1 MKKQILC
8 FLICC
13 VVGIQASFAADFS
26 SVNSDGVTIYYNI
39 TNSNSGSYAVEVTSG
54 SSKYSGAV
62 SIPDTV
68 TYNGITY
75 KVTSLGSAFQ
85 SCTGLT
91 SITIPSKV
99 TTLVQ
104 KAFSGCTA
112 LADVY
117 FNADS
122 CYCSASGSALMPF
135 VGCTGLQKIII
146 GDNVKAITYQMFRSC
161 STATTLYI
169 GKSVRDIGT
178 YAFTDCSSLTSVNIP
193 SSVKHIGKYAFKNC
207 VSLKCSLT
215 IPNSVV
221 SIEQSAFNGCTGLK
235 DTLYISNSVN
245 YIGDNA
251 FLNCSGVSY
260 LSLGNSVDTITSS
273 AFSGLT
279 GISTLTIPASLKN
292 IQSSAFANCTGL
304 TSVIYNADSC
314 IFSGAS
320 LGVFSGCTALKTVV
334 INNNVK
340 AIPSNLFP
348 QCTKLSDLT
357 LGSAITNIGSGSFS
371 NCTALTGAL
380 VIPNSVKVIGSS
392 AFSGC
397 SGLSGLTLNN
407 SLDSIGD
414 FAFTG
419 CSGLKDSLAIPNSV
433 KYIGGSA
440 FLDCSGYTKISIGSS
455 VSYLGTYCF
464 SGFSNLTKVY
474 CLGTTPPDAYT
485 ELFGSSELAK
495 AKIYTQ
501 ATLYVPSAGYKL
513 YSKMEPWKNFDIVAF
528 DFSLQVIPTA
538 SGAKFTWTPTTGAES
553 YVLTIYSNASK
564 TDTVCVLTFNG
575 YGQLTALAL
584 RSADTDAGGF
594 NFTVSSLS
602 SSKDYYCDMNVYNS
616 SNQLLSTKSV
626 TFQTSGTSGLSDS
639 KTETGKIFARNH
651 TIIAEG
657 VSSAMKVYN
666 LSGCLIGSATY
677 KQNTTQEINV
687 PASGIYI
694 VRVDNKTQKVI
705 VK

>member
-8 FLICC
+8 FLICFIL
-13 VVGIQASFAADFS
+13 GMHASFAADFS
-26 SVNSDGVTIYYNI
+26 AVNSDGVTIYYSI

-54 SSKYSGAV
+54 SSKYSGAM

-99 TTLVQ
+99 ATLVQ

-169 GKSVRDIGT
+169 GKSVQSIGT
-178 YAFTDCSSLTSVNIP
+178 YAFTDCSSLTSVKLP
-193 SSVKHIGKYAFKNC
+193 SSLKTIGLYAFKNC
-207 VSLKCSLT
+207 VGLKCSLT
-215 IPNSVV
+215 IPDSVV
-221 SIEQSAFNGCTGLK
+221 TINQSAFNGCTGLK
-235 DTLYISNSVN
+235 DTLAIPNSVTT
-245 YIGDNA
+245 IGANA
-251 FLNCSGVSY
+251 FLNCTGFSH
-260 LSLGNSVDTITSS
+260 LLLGNSVNDIRES

-279 GISTLTIPASLKN
+279 GITTITIPTSLKN

-304 TSVIYNADSC
+304 TSVIFNADNC
-314 IFSGAS
+314 IYHSVSSGS
-320 LGVFSGCTALKTVV
+320 VFNGCTALKNL
-334 INNNVK
+334 IIGNNVK
-340 AIPSNLFP
+340 VIPSN
-348 QCTKLSDLT
+348 
-357 LGSAITNIGSGSFS
+357 SFA
-371 NCTALTGAL
+371 NCTGFTGSL
-380 VIPNSVKVIGSS
+380 VIPDSVKIIGDN

-414 FAFTG
+414 YAFQNCT
-419 CSGLKDSLAIPNSV
+419 GLKDSLAIPNSV
-433 KYIGGSA
+433 KYIGCNA
-440 FLDCSGYTKISIGSS
+440 FENCSGYTKISIGSS
-455 VSYLGTYCF
+455 VLYLGTNCL
-464 SGFSNLTKVY
+464 SGICNLKKVY
-474 CLGTTPPDAYT
+474 CLGSTPPDSYT
-485 ELFGSSELAK
+485 NLFGSSELAK
-495 AKIYTQ
+495 AKIYAQ

-528 DFSLQVIPTA
+528 DFSLQVIP
-538 SGAKFTWTPTTGAES
+538 SVNGAKFTWTPTTGAES
-553 YVLTIYSNASK
+553 YVLTIYSDASK
-564 TDTVCVLTFNG
+564 TDTVCILTFNA

-594 NFTVSSLS
+594 SFTVSSLS

-626 TFQTSGTSGLSDS
+626 TFQTSGTSGLNNS
-639 KTETGKIFARNH
+639 KMETGKIFARNH

-657 VSSAMKVYN
+657 VSSAMKVYD
-666 LSGCLIGSATY
+666 LSGCLIGSGTY
-677 KQNTTQEINV
+677 EPNTTQEINV

-694 VRVDNKTQKVI
+694 IRVDNKAQKVI